1 MKIHWLEQT
10 EADVPQD
17 LAWLGATE
25 LEQLSTMRFAKRRGD
40 WQLGRWT
47 AKHAVAACLH
57 LPADFPSLA
66 KIEVRQAA
74 SGAPEVF
81 VASKPAPVTIS
92 VSHSAGIGACAVA
105 LSYGALGCD
114 VEMIEPR
121 SDAFADDYFTTEEQQ
136 LVAQATEDDRPLVLT
151 LLWSAKESAL
161 KALRAGLRLDTRCV
175 IVTPEGLLRDQK
187 EDVRVNVRDER
198 ANLPDFPARQANAA
212 NGWRPLRV
220 RHTEGTTFHGWWQHT
235 PNLVRTLVAAPLP
248 APPVLL
254 NIPPK

>member
-161 KALRAGLRLDTRCV
+161 KALRVGLRVDTRCV
-175 IVTPEGLLRDQK
+175 IAAPVVAPASQERDGKHNVQK
-187 EDVRVNVRDER
+187 KHANHGDFTAQHMDGVN
-198 ANLPDFPARQANAA
+198 A
-212 NGWRPLRV
+212 WRPLRV
-220 RHTEGTTFHGWWQHT
+220 RHIYGPTFQGWWQHSRG
-235 PNLVRTLVAAPLP
+235 LVRTMVADSPIGYVHML
-248 APPVLL
+248 
-254 NIPPK
+254 IGS